1 MKRTRSSGSARG
13 DLYGEDL
20 TALDGAELDDAD
32 QELFPGEVPASGGE
46 KKRRLGLEQVK
57 ALEKNFEVENKLDP
71 ERKLRIAHDLALQP
85 RQVAVWF
92 QNRRARWKTKQ
103 LERDYVALR
112 TSYETLA
119 VDCDSLRRD
128 KLTLLAEI
136 KELKTKLGL
145 REEESEY
152 CKEASSEDRP
162 AAAPKAATYKDGSSD
177 SDSSAVL
184 FDENSP
190 YQCGVPLPPELRR
203 LPEELEEPQGLV
215 GGSFDFHLCSEWRP
229 QRSFFPKV
237 EHSFN
242 AREEI
247 SSDFFPGEQHPIFSW
262 YCSDHWS

>member
-20 TALDGAELDDAD
+20 TGMDGMESEDPD
-32 QELFPGEVPASGGE
+32 QELFSGEIPASGGE

-71 ERKLRIAHDLALQP
+71 ERKLRIARDLALQP

-103 LERDYVALR
+103 LERDYIALR
-112 TSYETLA
+112 TSYDDLA

-136 KELKTKLGL
+136 KDLKTKLGL
-145 REEESEY
+145 REEESE
-152 CKEASSEDRP
+152 CKEAFSDDRP
-162 AAAPKAATYKDGSSD
+162 AAAPYKDGSSD

-203 LPEELEEPQGLV
+203 LPEELEEPKGLV
-215 GGSFDFHLCSEWRP
+215 AGGGFDFQLWSEWRP

-237 EHSFN
+237 EQSFN
-242 AREEI
+242 AGEEI
-247 SSDFFPGEQHPIFSW
+247 SSDFFPAEQHPIFSW

>member
-1 MKRTRSSGSARG
+1 MG
-13 DLYGEDL
+13 DLYGQDL
-20 TALDGAELDDAD
+20 TALDGVELDDGDDDAAAD
-32 QELFPGEVPASGGE
+32 QELFPGEVNPASGGE

-103 LERDYVALR
+103 LERDYFALR
-112 TSYETLA
+112 TSYDALA

-145 REEESEY
+145 REEDSE
-152 CKEASSEDRP
+152 CKEASSADRP
-162 AAAPKAATYKDGSSD
+162 AAAAKGAATTYKDGSSD

-184 FDENSP
+184 FDENSS

-203 LPEELEEPQGLV
+203 LSEELEEPPQGLV
-215 GGSFDFHLCSEWRP
+215 GGGFDFHLCSEWRP
-229 QRSFFPKV
+229 QRSFFPKA

-242 AREEI
+242 AGEEI